1 MDKVIMHCDVC
12 EKDFEQELEYISQVE
27 WKCSICGTQLWMKEY
42 IEEKPVDKEIKLG
55 NGGALHA

>member
-12 EKDFEQELEYISQVE
+12 EKDFEQELEYISQIH
-27 WKCSICGTQLWMKEY
+27 WKCLCGTQLWMKEF
-42 IEEKPVDKEIKLG
+42 IDENPSTSKIKLG